1 MSVIGESEQS
11 VLISLLK
18 YLRLNMWYVYVLKSE
33 SDGKP
38 YIGSTNNLKRRIYQ
52 HNSGNVD
59 STKPKVPLQLQ
70 AYITVQHED
79 VARSLEQYL
88 KTGSGHAFLY
98 KRILNP
104 AKL

>member
-1 MSVIGESEQS
+1 
-11 VLISLLK
+11 
-18 YLRLNMWYVYVLKSE
+18 MWYVYVLKSE
-33 SDGKP
+33 SDGKL
-38 YIGSTNNLKRRIYQ
+38 YIGSTNDLKGRIYQ
-52 HNSGNVD
+52 HNSGNVE
-59 STKPKVPLQLQ
+59 STKPRLLLQLQ
-70 AYITVQHED
+70 AYIAVQFVD